1 MGRERRGNDRVGG
14 AMREKGR
21 HWSEV
26 IVSGTPKLGLSGCW
40 EGHRRS
46 LGAVVVSLEPGGAGC
61 RRKRRRRAGQSGVEL
76 S

>member
-26 IVSGTPKLGLSGCW
+26 IVGGTPKLGLSGCW

-46 LGAVVVSLEPGGAGC
+46 LGAVVVSLEPQAGQGVREKEGGG
-61 RRKRRRRAGQSGVEL
+61 RAGVAL